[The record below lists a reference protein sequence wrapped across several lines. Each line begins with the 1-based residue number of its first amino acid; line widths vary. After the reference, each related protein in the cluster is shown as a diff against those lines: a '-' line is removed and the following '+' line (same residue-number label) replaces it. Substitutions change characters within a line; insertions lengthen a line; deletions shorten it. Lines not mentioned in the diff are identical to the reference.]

1 MDSTTIVRT
10 KGERGALSIMAC
22 DSGHAFAQRIVD
34 HLNDIINHE
43 SHSLPLRLINS
54 EEVHFANGE
63 IKTVIREN
71 IRGDDHYIVQCVDDP
86 LSPNT
91 VNDNLMAL
99 LTAINAA
106 FQSDADSITVVV
118 SQFPYSRQERKKTR
132 EGITAKQVAQ
142 FIEISGAKRVITLDI
157 HAEAIMGFF
166 TSVKLENLH
175 ASNYLINHFQK
186 IYRNQTHDLVIAAAD
201 VGGAERARYYSKQM
215 KAHLAIVD
223 KARDY
228 SNKGVI
234 ESMRLVGEVDG
245 KDVLIPDDMVSTGG
259 TIINAANL
267 LRDRGAQNIYVTC
280 SLPFFNDNAIE
291 LMNEAFES
299 GLIKRVIGTD
309 AVFHGKD
316 FVEKTPWYDEV
327 SIAPLFAEVIY
338 NINQKRSVSDLLK

>member
-22 DSGHAFAQRIVD
+22 DSGHAFAQRIVN
-34 HLNDIINHE
+34 HLNEIINYE

-54 EEVHFANGE
+54 EEIHFANGE
-63 IKTVIREN
+63 IKTVINEN
-71 IRGDDHYIVQCVDDP
+71 IRGDDHYIVQCIDDP

-118 SQFPYSRQERKKTR
+118 PQFPYSRQERKKTR
-132 EGITAKQVAQ
+132 EGITAKQIAQ
-142 FIEISGAKRVITLDI
+142 FIEISGANRVITLDI

-166 TSVKLENLH
+166 TTAKLENLH

-228 SNKGVI
+228 SKRGVI
-234 ESMRLVGEVDG
+234 ESMRLVGEVQD

-267 LRDRGAQNIYVTC
+267 LRDKGAKNIYVSC
-280 SLPFFNDNAIE
+280 SLPFFNEPAIE
-291 LMNEAFES
+291 LLSDAYEK
-299 GLIKRVIGTD
+299 GLITRVIGTD
-309 AVFHGKD
+309 AVFHGSE
-316 FVEKTPWYDEV
+316 FVKSTPWYDEV

-338 NINQKRSVSDLLK
+338 NINQKRSVSDLLR